1 MQAAPKA
8 PATKEQLLEAK
19 ASLRREM
26 GLERGGAGTAA
37 APSKA
42 AAMAPAAPAAWPKG
56 MAAAAAAAPEPA
68 PVIHTLASYFML
80 SSKSESKA
88 LRGAGAPAAAA
99 AATPAP
105 AVPVASS
112 STAPWQSQQDFP
124 PVSSAASPSAWPQ
137 AVAEKGPQKQQQA
150 GPSASPRPAPAVAPP
165 PPPRQSTPP
174 LPPSPPAAVHQSFE
188 GTVGMEYFDESDDA
202 SKMTKAQRKNLK
214 RAERK
219 NRLYLR
225 TRNGQ
230 DGEGGSDDEDLADD
244 DELGGGDG
252 GDRGYDEPLSSSATA
267 ELEAL
272 RDAEHAAIM
281 EDMFVQALVCRKAMA
296 ALRNVQRLAFSWWQ
310 AAAAVQRFGGDLS
323 AGVAWL
329 LECGDASVED
339 IAVMP
344 LTSGAERGGWP
355 DMDLGEELQRLAE
368 VQAGLGVSAEE
379 VQSAVVE
386 ALGDVPLAIKL
397 MTNQLQVA
405 AGAREQR
412 HNVNG
417 SEHSGFARPRG
428 AAGVMLMQSDPVADV
443 PMGGRFSSGSLRGMI
458 GSGSQQQLAD
468 LDSAGG
474 GLPRLTGS
482 WGFAGSQGA
491 GSSEDASASLGG
503 WNPGGGSSSLGQ
515 LGGGSGGG
523 SGLLGS
529 TSSSLF
535 GGFQEGGGSRFA
547 GLWGGGGQ

>member
-8 PATKEQLLEAK
+8 QATKEQLLELK

-26 GLERGGAGTAA
+26 GLERGAAGAAS

-42 AAMAPAAPAAWPKG
+42 VVVAPAAPAAWPKG
-56 MAAAAAAAPEPA
+56 MAAAATATPEPA
-68 PVIHTLASYFML
+68 PVNHTLASYFML

-99 AATPAP
+99 ATPAP
-105 AVPVASS
+105 AAPVASS
-112 STAPWQSQQDFP
+112 STAPWQGQQDFP
-124 PVSSAASPSAWPQ
+124 PVSGAASPSAWPQ
-137 AVAEKGPQKQQQA
+137 TIADKIHQKQQPA
-150 GPSASPRPAPAVAPP
+150 GPSVLQRPAPAVAPP
-165 PPPRQSTPP
+165 PPRQPTPP

-188 GTVGMEYFDESDDA
+188 GTVGMEYFDDNDDA

-244 DELGGGDG
+244 EELGGGDG
-252 GDRGYDEPLSSSATA
+252 ADRGFDEPLPSSAA
-267 ELEAL
+267 SELEAL

-329 LECGDASVED
+329 LECGSAGVED
-339 IAVMP
+339 VAVMP
-344 LTSGAERGGWP
+344 LNSGAERDGWP

-368 VQAGLGVSAEE
+368 AQAGLGVSAED
-379 VQSAVVE
+379 VQLAVVE
-386 ALGDVPLAIKL
+386 ALGDVPLAIEL
-397 MTNQLQVA
+397 LVTQMQGA
-405 AGAREQR
+405 AGQQDS
-412 HNVNG
+412 VNG
-417 SEHSGFARPRG
+417 SEHLSFARPRG

-443 PMGGRFSSGSLRGMI
+443 PMGGRFSSGSFRGMI

-474 GLPRLTGS
+474 GLPRLAGS
-482 WGFAGSQGA
+482 WGFAGSQGQGA
-491 GSSEDASASLGG
+491 GSSEDANTSLGG

-515 LGGGSGGG
+515 LGGGGGG
-523 SGLLGS
+523 GLLGNAP
-529 TSSSLF
+529 SSLF

-547 GLWGGGGQ
+547 GLWSGGGQ